1 MGDKYGYRPIPS
13 SMTEDVFGSLAS
25 QSSHVTTPD
34 DAAWTLV
41 EDWYRKDENAMPAV
55 YVLQPISS
63 KIPNIAAVCA
73 ESFSISVRGVRKHKS
88 WKIVCI
94 HGCS

>member
-1 MGDKYGYRPIPS
+1 
-13 SMTEDVFGSLAS
+13 MTEDVFRALTS
-25 QSSHVTTPD
+25 QSGHVTTPD

-63 KIPNIAAVCA
+63 KIPHIAAVRV
-73 ESFSISVRGVRKHKS
+73 ESISISVRGVRKHKS
-88 WKIVCI
+88 WQIVCI
-94 HGCS
+94 HGRS

>member
-13 SMTEDVFGSLAS
+13 SMTEDVFRALAS
-25 QSSHVTTPD
+25 QSGHVTTPD

-63 KIPNIAAVCA
+63 KIPDIAAVSV
-73 ESFSISVRGVRKHKS
+73 ESISFSVRGVGKDSLVEVVLHT
-88 WKIVCI
+88 WT
-94 HGCS
+94 